1 MPALSWSDVSKLLL
15 FSHSLIH
22 SPVWIFR
29 IQHRSPHPAL
39 STPDFFHLYTF
50 IVYTSMKICLVSCQ
64 KFTTLVDINFSNE
77 VPKRNSTWMRN
88 SYNNSVWVSDL
99 LLSAPGGK
107 QHLSWSQTQRDSGRQ
122 SVNGWH
128 DQTWHGSRLMN
139 FNHVMSSLSWLICH
153 VCHVSQTAGNEH
165 VEAPMSPGAG
175 DTKHTQ
181 DTHQGDNRT
190 SGPSEMKSSSRRHF
204 SSHLNMRVTTERM
217 WTMIDIFSLYLK
229 SIVCPRV

>member
-1 MPALSWSDVSKLLL
+1 
-15 FSHSLIH
+15 
-22 SPVWIFR
+22 
-29 IQHRSPHPAL
+29 
-39 STPDFFHLYTF
+39 
-50 IVYTSMKICLVSCQ
+50 
-64 KFTTLVDINFSNE
+64 
-77 VPKRNSTWMRN
+77 MRN

-107 QHLSWSQTQRDSGRQ
+107 QHLSWGQTQRDSGRQ

-175 DTKHTQ
+175 YTKHTQ

-217 WTMIDIFSLYLK
+217 WTMIDIFSLLK
-229 SIVCPRV
+229 VYCLSSSIKESSAVSYNTNLLYCQCSCVISCLTVYFTKTGRH